1 MSNWLSNPDFS
12 ANTTGVTSWNNS
24 GWSSAAAIDDWSI
37 VRAML
42 EDLGGSVRVT
52 SVVTSGNGYLFQLIP
67 EADLTPYVG
76 RDFVLKAVVDG
87 VPYTTTGT
95 IDAAYSHSAGTEF
108 SAFGSL
114 YLYHYP
120 NDNFWHGAYAV
131 SVEVYG
137 SKTGGVVVS
146 EMFFDIPSE
155 PRFDRKSFLSG
166 LAVGRQLKGWATLHY
181 ELPTHIEVL
190 TPPTLREY
198 ADGAALDF
206 TGLEV
211 VLRKDDGGRYTDRN
225 YPDGVVPMSELT
237 CPVTRAHFD
246 GTQGKGAGE
255 FYVGDTLAFRS
266 LYCEERNMSYADY
279 QANNLHDPVAKLFKE
294 GDGYGEWFF
303 FWDHV
308 PCKIAYLGQGR
319 FLAAVAGDGQGI
331 RYGEIS
337 TLTNVSSYANN
348 ATYTVT
354 TKYSYDGKEV
364 YYLDVQYYHAWFD
377 ESYLEPSEIVSKRA
391 AAWAMVFGDLGAK
404 QPIPVEWTAPLTKFP
419 ALPTMR
425 DSFSVFVHENEE

>member
-12 ANTTGVTSWNNS
+12 TNTTGVTSWNNS

-37 VRAML
+37 VHAIL
-42 EDLGGSVRVT
+42 DDLGGAVRVT
-52 SVVTSGNGYLFQLIP
+52 SVDTSGNGYLIQLIP

-76 RDFVLKAVVDG
+76 QNFVLKAVVDG
-87 VPYTTTGT
+87 VTYTTTGT

-131 SVEVYG
+131 SIEVYG

-146 EMFFDIPSE
+146 DMFFDIQSE

-237 CPVTRAHFD
+237 FPVMYALYD
-246 GTQGKGAGE
+246 GTQGRGAGE
-255 FYVGDTLAFRS
+255 YYLGETLACRS
-266 LYCEERNMSYADY
+266 LYCEERDMTPAEYDAKTPRG
-279 QANNLHDPVAKLFKE
+279 PVARLFME
-294 GDGYGEWFF
+294 GRGYGEWFI
-303 FWDHV
+303 FWNRAPFRV
-308 PCKIAYLGQGR
+308 AYMGNGH
-319 FLAAVAGDGQGI
+319 FLAAAECDLQGI
-331 RYGEIS
+331 RCGEMDTGIGVS
-337 TLTNVSSYANN
+337 TYSSTSSYTN
-348 ATYTVT
+348 TPKFT
-354 TKYSYDGKEV
+354 YDGKTV
-364 YYLDVQYYHAWFD
+364 YYLDLAYYRSWLD
-377 ESYLEPSEIVSKRA
+377 EPYLDASEVVNPGA
-391 AAWAMVFGDLGAK
+391 AAWAMVFGGLGAK

-425 DSFSVFVHENEE
+425 DTFSIFVHETT